1 MSLNIKLN
9 TFATQRPLKYT
20 KYFGVLFVLAFY
32 LNCVSA
38 QETFVGMSTE
48 GGKEFGL
55 IFSTNNLGEQ
65 QKILHQFDG
74 VSGAFPYY
82 TNLCETNSGKLYGLC
97 SQGGQFN
104 LGVLF
109 EYDTV
114 KNLTRKIIDF
124 NGSGNGS
131 NPRGS
136 LIVSPNGKL
145 YGMCS
150 QGGNNNYGVLF
161 EYNPST
167 DSFLIKYHF
176 DGNNGRNPFGNLT
189 YHSSGKLYGMTY
201 QGGSSNDGILFEFR
215 LSNDSF
221 YKRHDFDGSNTG
233 RNPFG
238 SLLLSGN
245 GLLYGMTY
253 QGGANNFG
261 VVFSFD
267 PSTNIFDHKIDFDG
281 SNSGSNPY
289 STFAEGTNGNLY
301 AMAYLGGINNLGTLF
316 EYDISNNTLNKKL
329 DFNGSNNGRNPF
341 GNLTL
346 KSNGI
351 FYAQTPY
358 GGANNAGTIFTYDP
372 NSNSYSKKLDFSS
385 GSSGRLPFGSLFL
398 SSNQTFYGMTYQG
411 GISNSGV
418 LFQYN
423 PNNSSYVKKLDFNS
437 AINGSNPY
445 GDVCLANN
453 LKLYGMTYQGGTKNA
468 GVIFEF
474 DPKKKTYHKKFDLE
488 STSFGKNTYGGFV
501 QANNG
506 KLYGMTYQGGTSDYG
521 TILEYDPIND
531 TCIKR
536 HDFDGNNGRNPYGNL
551 IQANNGKLYGLCP
564 YGGNDD
570 YGVLFEYNTN
580 NHTFSKLLD
589 FDSSTGTNPFGDLI
603 QTSNTSLYGLTY
615 QGGSNDYGVLF
626 EYNLNNNTLARKVD
640 FDGSSKGSYPQGSIL
655 KQGNKLYAMTQ
666 FGGANN
672 VGVLF
677 EYNTQS
683 NTFRHLFDFNTNN
696 GKSPSGKPNISKNGK
711 IYGLTQVGGNQ
722 NNGVLFEYNLS
733 TDTLIKKLDFI
744 GSNGKRPFGSL
755 TPFCLPSFDTMA
767 VSACGQYVS
776 PSKKYTWTVSGNYLD
791 TISSFTSCDSII
803 NIQLRILKSS
813 SFNYTASACD
823 SFIAPNGK
831 RYTSSSNISYI
842 IPNRAGC
849 DSLINIQ
856 LEILNSKSNFQ
867 VKTCKSYIA
876 PDGKTYNK
884 SGIITAIISNTKGCD
899 SIITVDLTILN
910 TDSTINVVACRVY
923 TAPDG
928 QTYRSSGIKQASIK
942 NSKGCDSLITINLNI
957 QKVETGIAVTDSILS
972 ANAIGALY
980 QWLDCKQNYAPIPNA
995 NSRFYTATKNGEY
1008 AVTVTEK
1015 TCTDTSICININ
1027 GLNIVQNTEPNKV
1040 LLYPN
1045 PIEQTLSIQLGKQY
1059 ENIEC
1064 TLKNLN
1070 GQTIQTFKT
1079 QGAQTF
1085 NFELVCAPGIYIIEI
1100 KTESFSAAYK
1110 VVKK

>member
-1 MSLNIKLN
+1 MSLNVQLN
-9 TFATQRPLKYT
+9 IFATQILHKYT
-20 KYFGVLFVLAFY
+20 KHFGLLFVLVFY
-32 LNCVSA
+32 LNFASA

-48 GGKEFGL
+48 GGKEFGV
-55 IFSTNNLGEQ
+55 IYSTNKNGEQ
-65 QKILHQFDG
+65 QKILHQFEG

-97 SQGGQFN
+97 SQGGQYN

-114 KNLTRKIIDF
+114 KNITRKIIDF

-150 QGGNNNYGVLF
+150 QGGNSNYGVLF

-167 DSFLIKYHF
+167 DSFVIKHHF
-176 DGNNGRNPFGNLT
+176 NGTNGRNPFGNLT
-189 YHSSGKLYGMTY
+189 YHSSGKLFGLTY
-201 QGGSSNDGILFEFR
+201 QGGNSNDGILFEFR

-238 SLLLSGN
+238 SLMLAGN
-245 GLLYGMTY
+245 GLMYAMTY
-253 QGGANNFG
+253 QGGANNYG
-261 VVFSFD
+261 IIFSYN
-267 PSTNIFDHKIDFDG
+267 PSTNVFSHEIDFDG
-281 SNSGSNPY
+281 SNNGSNPY
-289 STFAEGTNGNLY
+289 STFVQGPNGNLY
-301 AMAYLGGINNLGTLF
+301 AMTYLGGSNNFGTLF
-316 EYDISNNTLNKKL
+316 EYDINTNSIDKKL

-346 KSNGI
+346 ANNNI
-351 FYAQTPY
+351 FYGQTPY
-358 GGANNAGTIFTYDP
+358 GGSSNAGTIFSFDP
-372 NSNSYSKKLDFSS
+372 SNDSYSKKIDLNS
-385 GSSGRLPFGSLFL
+385 GQQGRLPFGSLFL
-398 SSNQTFYGMTYQG
+398 SSNQTLYGLTYQG

-423 PNNSSYVKKLDFNS
+423 PSNSRYLKKLDFNS

-445 GDVCLANN
+445 GDLCLANN
-453 LKLYGMTYQGGTKNA
+453 LKLYGMTFQGGSQNA
-468 GVIFEF
+468 GVVFEF
-474 DPKKKTYHKKFDLE
+474 DPKKKKFSKKIDLE
-488 STSFGKNTYGGFV
+488 SSIHGKNTYGGFV

-506 KLYGMTYQGGTSDYG
+506 KLYGMTYQGGAYDYG
-521 TILEYDPIND
+521 TILEYDPLND

-551 IQANNGKLYGLCP
+551 IQSSNGKLYGLCP

-570 YGVLFEYNTN
+570 YGVLFEYNTK
-580 NHTFSKLLD
+580 NHTFSKLID
-589 FDSSTGTNPFGDLI
+589 FDSSTGTNPFGDLT
-603 QTSNTSLYGLTY
+603 QTSSNKLHGLSY
-615 QGGSNDYGVLF
+615 QGGTNDYGVLF
-626 EYNLNNNTLARKVD
+626 EYDINNNTVTKKLE
-640 FDGSSKGSYPQGSIL
+640 FDGSSKGSYPQGSLL
-655 KQGNKLYAMTQ
+655 KQGTNLYAMTQ
-666 FGGANN
+666 YGGTNN

-677 EYNTQS
+677 EFNISNNSYNK
-683 NTFRHLFDFNTNN
+683 LFDFNTTN
-696 GKSPSGKPNISKNGK
+696 GKNPSGKLNISSNGK
-711 IYGLTQVGGNQ
+711 LYGQTQVGGTQ
-722 NNGVLFEYNLS
+722 NSGVIFEYNLS
-733 TDTLIKKLDFI
+733 ADTLIKKLDFN
-744 GSNGKRPFGSL
+744 GANGKRPFGSL
-755 TPFCLPSFDTMA
+755 TRFCLPSYDTVV

-776 PSKKYTWTVSGNYLD
+776 PSKKYTWTVSGNYSD
-791 TISSFTSCDSII
+791 TISSFTACDSII
-803 NIQLRILKSS
+803 NIQLQILKSS
-813 SFNYTASACD
+813 SFTYSASACD
-823 SFIAPNGK
+823 SFVAPNGK
-831 RYTSSSNISYI
+831 LYTSSSKIAYT
-842 IPNRAGC
+842 IPNHLGC

-856 LEILNSKSNFQ
+856 LEILNSKSSFQ
-867 VKTCKSYIA
+867 VKTCKSYTA

-884 SGIITAIISNTKGCD
+884 SGIITAIISNAKGCD
-899 SIITVDLTILN
+899 SVITVDLKILN
-910 TDSTINVVACRVY
+910 TESTINIDACRVY

-928 QTYRSSGIKQASIK
+928 QTYRNSGIKQASIK

-957 QKVETGIAVTDSILS
+957 QKVETSIAVTDSILS

-980 QWLDCKQNYAPIPNA
+980 QWLNCKQNYAPIPNA
-995 NSRFYTATKNGEY
+995 NARTYTATKNGEY
-1008 AVTVTEK
+1008 AVAVTEK

-1027 GLNIVQNTEPNKV
+1027 GLNILQNTEQNKV

-1079 QGAQTF
+1079 QDAQTF
-1085 NFELVCAPGIYIIEI
+1085 NFDLVCAPGIYILEI
-1100 KTESFSAAYK
+1100 KTESFSATYK
-1110 VVKK
+1110 VVKN